1 MKIRPKTLPSQL
13 NCLNY
18 AENRMFI
25 SFSDQK
31 KIANVAFFWMKNP
44 YSINIYEW
52 DNTAAEIEIFWGIWL
67 ENLRDW

>member
-1 MKIRPKTLPSQL
+1 
-13 NCLNY
+13 
-18 AENRMFI
+18 MFI